1 VKLGLRL
8 QIVLLLGALLALT
21 FLPLFWAV
29 ATYVNVTLQE
39 AARSHAWSLARAAA
53 AHISSV
59 RLQRAEFGTALRAA
73 TRSDRLVAIA
83 VYDLEGRPVGRAGE
97 PWAVDALGRPPSGNG
112 GPTLSCQDRRAMGC
126 VTGVVTDRLGSVAAV
141 ARIDPTRARGASLVK
156 MLGLYMAVM
165 AASLLLGAYFALTRL
180 IVRPLGEL
188 SVAAERVA
196 LGARRLE
203 VPRSGA
209 AELAVL
215 GTSLRTM
222 TEGLLSKEEALR
234 RKVVE
239 VEQATLRLEEAQ
251 VRLIRSERLAS
262 VGRLA
267 AGLAHEIGNPIS
279 ALIGLEDLLI
289 AGGLTDDEQ
298 RDFLERMRRETERI
312 HQILRDLLQ
321 FARPAA
327 GRTSYEESDPGDV
340 AAAVEDT
347 AALVGPQ
354 RVMQSI
360 ELVVDVQQGLPL
372 VLLGRAQLVQVI
384 LNLVLNAADACNGNG
399 RVHIVAKRK
408 GTGVEL
414 VVEDSGPGVPSEVRE
429 HLFEPFVTT
438 KEVGKGT
445 GLGLA
450 VCRGLVEA
458 TGGTIAL
465 DTGYHSGAR
474 FVVTLPK
481 AEPEVRGT
489 GEA

>member
-1 VKLGLRL
+1 
-8 QIVLLLGALLALT
+8 
-21 FLPLFWAV
+21 
-29 ATYVNVTLQE
+29 
-39 AARSHAWSLARAAA
+39 
-53 AHISSV
+53 
-59 RLQRAEFGTALRAA
+59 
-73 TRSDRLVAIA
+73 
-83 VYDLEGRPVGRAGE
+83 
-97 PWAVDALGRPPSGNG
+97 
-112 GPTLSCQDRRAMGC
+112 M
-126 VTGVVTDRLGSVAAV
+126 
-141 ARIDPTRARGASLVK
+141 
-156 MLGLYMAVM
+156 
-165 AASLLLGAYFALTRL
+165 
-180 IVRPLGEL
+180 
-188 SVAAERVA
+188 
-196 LGARRLE
+196 
-203 VPRSGA
+203 
-209 AELAVL
+209 
-215 GTSLRTM
+215 
-222 TEGLLSKEEALR
+222 
-234 RKVVE
+234 
-239 VEQATLRLEEAQ
+239 
-251 VRLIRSERLAS
+251 RSERLAS

-327 GRTSYEESDPGDV
+327 GRTPYEESDPGDV

-384 LNLVLNAADACNGNG
+384 LNLVLNAADACDGGG
-399 RVHIVAKRK
+399 RVHIVAKRR

-414 VVEDSGPGVPSEVRE
+414 VVEDSGPGVPTEVRE

-458 TGGTIAL
+458 AGGTIAL
-465 DTGYHSGAR
+465 DTDYHGGAR
-474 FVVTLPK
+474 FVVALPK
-481 AEPEVRGT
+481 AEPEARGA

>member
-1 VKLGLRL
+1 MKLGLRL
-8 QIVLLLGALLALT
+8 QIVLLLGALLALA

-29 ATYVNVTLQE
+29 ATYVNVSLQE
-39 AARSHAWSLARAAA
+39 AARSHARSLARTVA
-53 AHISSV
+53 AHVSSM
-59 RLQRAEFGTALRAA
+59 RLEGAEVGSALRAA
-73 TRSDRLVAIA
+73 TRSKRLVAVA
-83 VYDLEGRPVGRAGE
+83 VYDSTGMPMGRVGE
-97 PWAVDALGRPPSGNG
+97 PWAVEALGEPPSGG
-112 GPTLSCQDRRAMGC
+112 GRRASSQDQRTMSC
-126 VTGVVTDRLGSVAAV
+126 ATEVVTDRLGSVAAM
-141 ARIDPTRARGASLVK
+141 ARIDPTRARSASLVK

-234 RKVVE
+234 RKIAE

-251 VRLIRSERLAS
+251 ARLIRSERLAS

-289 AGGLTDDEQ
+289 AGGLTNEEQ

-327 GRTSYEESDPGDV
+327 GQTSYQESDPGDV
-340 AAAVEDT
+340 AVAVEDT

-354 RVMQSI
+354 RVMQSV
-360 ELVVDVQQGLPL
+360 ELALHIQQGLPP
-372 VLLGRAQLVQVI
+372 VLLGRAQLVQVV
-384 LNLVLNAADACNGNG
+384 LNLVLNAADACNGEG
-399 RVHIVAKRK
+399 RVRILARRK
-408 GTGVEL
+408 GAAVEL
-414 VVEDSGPGVPSEVRE
+414 VVEDSGPGVPAEVRE

-458 TGGTIAL
+458 AGGTIVL
-465 DTGYHSGAR
+465 DSSYTGGAR
-474 FVVTLPK
+474 FVVELPK
-481 AEPEVRGT
+481 AEHNEGRT
-489 GEA
+489 S